1 MSNEDRNLVKILTVM
16 VCCGCG
22 HSFLPNSPSNKVAD
36 QFKRC
41 SREIS
46 LLALN
51 LVLIAIPPVLQAVLR
66 ISPNLDESPFFRA
79 LHGQQLTNGARER
92 CTLLIQLASQKS
104 TPPA

>member
-22 HSFLPNSPSNKVAD
+22 HRFLKIVHPVKIAD

-41 SREIS
+41 SRKIT

-51 LVLIAIPPVLQAVLR
+51 LVLIAIPPVLQAVQR
-66 ISPNLDESPFFRA
+66 MSPSLGESPFSRA
-79 LHGQQLTNGARER
+79 LPGQQLTNGARER
-92 CTLLIQLASQKS
+92 RTLSFRLAPQRS